1 MALRHAS
8 PLEAIDLHASDEQRG
23 THASSSLLR
32 TDGLQL
38 MQLVLPAGHELPQHH
53 VPGELTIQCL
63 TGEAV
68 VTTPHGACGLRPG
81 QLVALLG
88 QEPHAVR
95 ALADTTL
102 LVTLVRK
109 PGDAG
114 PGAA

>member
-1 MALRHAS
+1 MALRHAH

-53 VPGELTIQCL
+53 VPGELTIQCV

-68 VTTPHGACGLRPG
+68 VTTPHASCRLGPG
-81 QLVALLG
+81 QLVALPE

-95 ALADTTL
+95 ALADSTL
-102 LVTLVRK
+102 LVTLIRK